1 MVWGRDGEVFF
12 LDLVGVSGVG
22 LWGVGGEFFCEVEAG
37 PGAPD
42 SEVGVGL
49 AHVHSGGEVLEVAD
63 GVA

>member
-1 MVWGRDGEVFF
+1 M
-12 LDLVGVSGVG
+12 DLVGVSRVC